1 MPIPTSSTILKTRM
15 GKNSYK
21 KRLQQKPLFLFYY
34 FYVMLKRPSY
44 TVNEATRKME
54 RYCTYQ
60 DRCHQEV
67 LRKLREMR
75 MIPEAIDK
83 IMGHLIAHGFLNEE
97 RFARSFVRGKFRIK
111 KWGRVRITRELKN
124 RDISPYIIRM
134 AFEELDDRE
143 YSDTLRDL
151 ARKRLSQLEGI
162 DPRLQKKKLY
172 DYLLYRGWESSRIYD
187 QLEDLFPPV

>member
-1 MPIPTSSTILKTRM
+1 
-15 GKNSYK
+15 
-21 KRLQQKPLFLFYY
+21 
-34 FYVMLKRPSY
+34 MLKRPSY

-187 QLEDLFPPV
+187 QLDELFPSY

>member
-1 MPIPTSSTILKTRM
+1 
-15 GKNSYK
+15 
-21 KRLQQKPLFLFYY
+21 
-34 FYVMLKRPSY
+34 
-44 TVNEATRKME
+44 ME

-111 KWGRVRITRELKN
+111 KWGRVRITQELKN

-187 QLEDLFPPV
+187 QLDELFPSY

>member
-1 MPIPTSSTILKTRM
+1 
-15 GKNSYK
+15 
-21 KRLQQKPLFLFYY
+21 
-34 FYVMLKRPSY
+34 
-44 TVNEATRKME
+44 ME

-162 DPRLQKKKLY
+162 HPRLQKKKLY

-187 QLEDLFPPV
+187 QLDELFPSY

>member
-187 QLEDLFPPV
+187 QLDDLFPSY

>member
-54 RYCTYQ
+54 RYCNYQ

-187 QLEDLFPPV
+187 QLDELFPSY

>member
-187 QLEDLFPPV
+187 QLDELFPSY

>member
-21 KRLQQKPLFLFYY
+21 KRLLLKPLFLFYY

-54 RYCTYQ
+54 RYCTCQ

-67 LRKLREMR
+67 LGKLREMR

-187 QLEDLFPPV
+187 QLDELFPSY

>member
-1 MPIPTSSTILKTRM
+1 
-15 GKNSYK
+15 
-21 KRLQQKPLFLFYY
+21 
-34 FYVMLKRPSY
+34 
-44 TVNEATRKME
+44 ME

-134 AFEELDDRE
+134 AFEVLDDRE

-187 QLEDLFPPV
+187 QLDELFPSY